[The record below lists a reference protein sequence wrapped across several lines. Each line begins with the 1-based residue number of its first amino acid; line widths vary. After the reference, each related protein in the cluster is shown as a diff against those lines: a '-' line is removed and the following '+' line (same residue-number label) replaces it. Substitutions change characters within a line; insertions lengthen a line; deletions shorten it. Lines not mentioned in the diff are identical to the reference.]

1 MSMVSDIKLIDENG
15 LRIDGR
21 KYNEL
26 RPIKIEVGVLNRAD
40 GSAYIEW
47 GGNKIIV
54 AVYGPR
60 EAFPKHTQNP
70 SRAIVNARYNM
81 AAFSVDERKRP
92 GPDRRAIE
100 ISKIIGEALES
111 AIFVE
116 QYPRTS
122 IDVYIEVLQADA
134 GTRIAGLTAAS
145 VALAD
150 AGIPM
155 KDMIVGCASGKVDG
169 KIVLDLNKEE
179 DNFGQADVPLAIIP
193 RTEEVVLLQMDGN
206 LTRDEFEEAVS
217 MSKKAAL
224 FISNLQREALLTKY
238 SRPEEKEEPKEGELE
253 GMKGEGD
260 NHE

>member
-1 MSMVSDIKLIDENG
+1 MGMVSEVKLIDENG

-21 KYNEL
+21 KFNEL
-26 RPIKIEVGVLNRAD
+26 RPISIEVGILNRAD

-47 GGNKIIV
+47 GGNKVIA

-70 SRAIVNARYNM
+70 SKAVVNARYNM

-92 GPDRRAIE
+92 GPDRRATE
-100 ISKIIGEALES
+100 ISKIISEALE
-111 AIFVE
+111 ATIFVE
-116 QYPRTS
+116 QFPRTA

-155 KDMIVGCASGKVDG
+155 RDMIAGCAAGKVDG
-169 KIVLDLNKEE
+169 KVVLDLNKEE
-179 DNFGQADVPLAIIP
+179 DNYGQADVPFALIP
-193 RTEEVVLLQMDGN
+193 RTGEVVLLQMDGN
-206 LTRDEFEEAVS
+206 LTRAEFEEAIE
-217 MSKKAAL
+217 MSTKAAM
-224 FISNLQREALLTKY
+224 FISNLQREALMTKY
-238 SRPEEKEEPKEGELE
+238 SRPEEREETKEEPKNGNSGE
-253 GMKGEGD
+253 D
-260 NHE
+260 AHE

>member
-1 MSMVSDIKLIDENG
+1 MEGGMKLINEDG

-21 KYNEL
+21 KFNEL
-26 RPIKIEVGVLNRAD
+26 RPIRIEAGILNRAD

-47 GGNKIIV
+47 GGNKILV

-70 SRAIVNARYNM
+70 SKAVINARYNM

-100 ISKIIGEALES
+100 ISKIVGEALEY
-111 AIFVE
+111 AIFTE
-116 QYPRTS
+116 QFPRTS

-145 VALAD
+145 VALVD

-155 KDMIVGCASGKVDG
+155 KDMVVGCAAG
-169 KIVLDLNKEE
+169 KIEGHVVLDLNKEE
-179 DNFGQADVPLAIIP
+179 DNYGEADLPVAIIP
-193 RTEEVVLLQMDGN
+193 RTQEMVLLQMDGHM
-206 LTRDEFEEAVS
+206 TKDELKEALE

-224 FISNLQREALLTKY
+224 YISNLQREALLAKY
-238 SRPEEKEEPKEGELE
+238 REEKEVERNE
-253 GMKGEGD
+253 
-260 NHE
+260 